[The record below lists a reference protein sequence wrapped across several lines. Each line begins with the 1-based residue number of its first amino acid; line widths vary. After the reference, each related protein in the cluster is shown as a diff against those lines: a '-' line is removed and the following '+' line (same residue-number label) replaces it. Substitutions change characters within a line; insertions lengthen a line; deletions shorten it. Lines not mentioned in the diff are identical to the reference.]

1 MTTPTCTC
9 TEIRINGQIIP
20 GIRPDQTHDCAY
32 VRERDALI
40 PLAADIAAQ
49 QTGDVTRRT
58 PAWSTAF
65 ADAMTRL
72 AYERLGTGAQP

>member
-1 MTTPTCTC
+1 MACTC

-20 GIRPDQTHDCAY
+20 AIRPDQTHDCAY

-49 QTGDVTRRT
+49 RTGDVTRRT

-72 AYERLGTGAQP
+72 HADRVHRGAGGTRP